1 MKLKDMMLCMISLVI
16 EFNVLSI
23 SSPNISLAVVK
34 EKALAMDSDLFAK
47 SKGQTQNCIFD
58 AQIYSFIFRHFEK
71 RFQKSRKSPEN
82 GAFCV
87 VSCKTVIL
95 DKW

>member
-1 MKLKDMMLCMISLVI
+1 MISLVI

-34 EKALAMDSDLFAK
+34 EKALAMDADLIAK
-47 SKGQTQNCIFD
+47 SKRQTQICIFEP
-58 AQIYSFIFRHFEK
+58 QIYSFLFRHFEK
-71 RFQKSRKSPEN
+71 SLRKSRKILKNS
-82 GAFCV
+82 AFYV
-87 VSCKTVIL
+87 VSCKTVIS

>member
-23 SSPNISLAVVK
+23 SSPNISLAVGK
-34 EKALAMDSDLFAK
+34 EKASAMDADLFAK
-47 SKGQTQNCIFD
+47 SKGQTQDFIFEP
-58 AQIYSFIFRHFEK
+58 QFYSFLFRHFVK
-71 RFQKSRKSPEN
+71 RFQKSRKILEN
-82 GAFCV
+82 SAFCV
-87 VSCKTVIL
+87 VSCKTVIS